1 MSETNLDQDPSA
13 VNPSNVSF
21 LIEKHWEKNRAD
33 YTRNLKVEH
42 RALDRHKQAKL
53 NKGELRPESLDFLF
67 ASHLRLGL
75 DGNLWASVR
84 DESATQST
92 LVYRWNEN
100 HWSLVH
106 RGLGDGLASDWLDAN
121 IPAKASDKLAASCWA
136 YARTRLGQQSPLPQ
150 LEAKRAMVPCADA
163 YLEITADGI
172 QALAPKPR
180 YGMTH
185 ALTIE
190 TGATPGQAYT
200 PKSLPSDS
208 LLGKFLAHALPDEG
222 VRALVQ
228 EQCGMTLLPGSY
240 QIAAWWFGAAGSG
253 KSTLA
258 EMVQGVHNKVARLDL
273 GTLSDTF
280 ALEGIL
286 GSQLILVDEVECEK
300 WKEGTFKTLVSGN
313 GIAINRKHL
322 SVLNYQSKAKWIIS
336 SNAAPF
342 FRDKSGGV
350 ARRLSIVEWANVIPA
365 DDRIPDFSKK
375 LLEEEGQLFLDWMLE
390 GARRVVARGRFMAD
404 HELPEAAQAYKQAVI
419 HGADSIAA
427 WAHADRVQFGNA
439 AGSDQWQSIKSI
451 HARYVAWCEKKGF
464 EPEEILSQRQ
474 FTRGLKTAGHLRGRP
489 SNRRV
494 EGEQLDCY
502 LCCWNGEQTD
512 AERAQ
517 EQELKWLE
525 ALTPEARQ
533 AEFEQAKAANDAQNV
548 ALAAAAERRDEQDF
562 AEMPEAIQH
571 LFGFT
576 NTPYEQVQA
585 ERRADRERQAKNAAA
600 WKAQDRRESEHRAQR
615 KAEIE
620 KKRASGQP
628 G

>member
-1 MSETNLDQDPSA
+1 MSKTNLPQDPSV
-13 VNPSNVSF
+13 VNPPEVAF
-21 LIEKHWEKNRAD
+21 LIEKHWEKNHRD
-33 YTRNLKVEH
+33 YASNLKVEQ

-67 ASHLRLGL
+67 ARHLQLGL
-75 DGNLWASVR
+75 DGHLWASVR

-92 LVYRWNEN
+92 LVYRWSEN
-100 HWSLVH
+100 HWALVH
-106 RGLGDGLASDWLDAN
+106 RGLGDGLASDWLDTN
-121 IPAKASDKLAASCWA
+121 IPAKACDKLASSCWA
-136 YARTRLGQQSPLPQ
+136 YARTRLGQQSALPQ
-150 LEAKRAMVPCADA
+150 LEPNRAVVPCSDA
-163 YLEITADGI
+163 YLEITADSI
-172 QALAPKPR
+172 QALAPMPR

-185 ALTIE
+185 ALNIA
-190 TGATPGQAYT
+190 TGAAPGEAYT
-200 PKSLPSDS
+200 PTPLPADS

-240 QIAAWWFGAAGSG
+240 QIAAWWHGAAGSG

-258 EMVQGVHNKVARLDL
+258 ECVEGVHNKVARLDL

-336 SNAAPF
+336 SNSAPF

-350 ARRLSIVEWANVIPA
+350 ARRLSIVEWANVIPEK
-365 DDRIPDFSKK
+365 DRIPDFSKR

-419 HGADSIAA
+419 HGADSVAA

-562 AEMPEAIQH
+562 AETPEAIQH

-600 WKAQDRRESEHRAQR
+600 WEKQDRREREAREQR
-615 KAEIE
+615 KGEAE
-620 KKRASGQP
+620 KKKAV
-628 G
+628 

>member
-1 MSETNLDQDPSA
+1 MSTNNLPQDPSV
-13 VNPSNVSF
+13 VNPPEVAF
-21 LIEKHWEKNRAD
+21 LIEKHWEKNRRD
-33 YTRNLKVEH
+33 YASNLKVEQ

-67 ASHLRLGL
+67 ARHLQLGL
-75 DGNLWASVR
+75 DGHLWASVR

-92 LVYRWNEN
+92 LVYRWSAN
-100 HWSLVH
+100 HWALVH

-121 IPAKASDKLAASCWA
+121 IPAKASDKLASSCWA
-136 YARTRLGQQSPLPQ
+136 YARTRLGQQSALPK
-150 LEAKRAMVPCADA
+150 LEPKRAVVPCADA
-163 YLEITADGI
+163 YLEITADSI
-172 QALAPKPR
+172 QALEPQPR

-185 ALTIE
+185 ALNIA
-190 TGATPGQAYT
+190 TGATPGQRYI
-200 PKSLPSDS
+200 PSSVPADS

-240 QIAAWWFGAAGSG
+240 QIAAWWHGAAGSG

-258 EMVQGVHNKVARLDL
+258 ECVEGVHNKVARLDL

-336 SNAAPF
+336 SNSAPF

-350 ARRLSIVEWANVIPA
+350 ARRLSIVEWANVIPES
-365 DDRIPDFSKK
+365 DRIPDFSKK
-375 LLEEEGQLFLDWMLE
+375 LLAEEGQLFLDWMLE

-404 HELPEAAQAYKQAVI
+404 HELPEASQAYKQAVI

-427 WAHADRVQFGNA
+427 WAHADRVLFGAA
-439 AGSDQWQSIKSI
+439 AGSEQWQSVKAI

-464 EPEEILSQRQ
+464 EPDEILSQRQ

-502 LCCWNGEQTD
+502 LCCWKGEQTD

-517 EQELKWLE
+517 EQELKRLE

-533 AEFEQAKAANDAQNV
+533 AESEQAKAANDAQNE
-548 ALAAAAERRDEQDF
+548 ALAVAAERQDEQDF
-562 AEMPEAIQH
+562 ADMPDAIRDV
-571 LFGFT
+571 FGFT

-585 ERRADRERQAKNAAA
+585 ERRAERERQAKNAAA
-600 WKAQDRRESEHRAQR
+600 WERQDRRERQAREQR
-615 KAEIE
+615 KAEAA
-620 KKRASGQP
+620 KKKAG
-628 G
+628 